1 MEYHLLSLF
10 LLVHFDAVLVLLARL
25 VDNCFCLV
33 VQRENPFELPPIS
46 LKMSPFS
53 RYMNRIWF

>member
-1 MEYHLLSLF
+1 
-10 LLVHFDAVLVLLARL
+10 L